1 MSLDFIHIEEKGIK
15 YLVHPAGSIFE
26 GIKIRENPNDAFENA
41 IKRGMIELKND
52 NIEEPKLKSRLLMQ
66 YVLNETRQYVIVNDM
81 ENLEKN
87 KEKQY
92 FEGIKILKKGIP
104 IEHIT
109 HQKEFMKLN
118 FFVDKNVLIPR
129 QDTEILV
136 EEVIK
141 IAKRINAKK
150 ILDLCT
156 GSGAIAVS
164 LAKYLPQTEIT
175 AIDISNDALKIAKK
189 NAVSNNVE
197 NQITFISSDM
207 FTNLNEEKFD
217 IIVSNPPYIK
227 TNVIKELDIQVKNEP
242 YIALDGGEDGLDFYK
257 KIINESYQYLECN
270 GYLCLEIGFDQKFDV
285 IELIEN
291 AEKFEGTYSKKDLFD
306 NDRIIITR
314 MRG

>member
-1 MSLDFIHIEEKGIK
+1 MTISELIK
-15 YLVHPAGSIFE
+15 
-26 GIKIRENPNDAFENA
+26 K
-41 IKRGMIELKND
+41 GMIELKNE
-52 NIEEPKLKSRLLMQ
+52 NIEEPKLKARLLMQ
-66 YVLNETRQYVIVNDM
+66 YVLNQTRQYVIVNDM
-81 ENLEKN
+81 EQLEKN

-92 FEGIKILKKGIP
+92 LEGIKILKKGVP

-141 IAKRINAKK
+141 IAQKTNAKK

-164 LAKYLPQTEIT
+164 LAKYLPQAEIT
-175 AIDISNDALKIAKK
+175 AIDISNEALKIAKK
-189 NAVSNNVE
+189 NAISNNVE
-197 NQITFISSDM
+197 NQITFVNSDM

-227 TNVIKELDIQVKNEP
+227 TNVIEKLDIQVKNEP
-242 YIALDGGEDGLDFYK
+242 YIALDGGKDGLDFYK
-257 KIINESYQYLECN
+257 KIINESYRYLKYK
-270 GYLCLEIGFDQKFDV
+270 GYLCLEIGFDQKIDV

-291 AEKFEGTYSKKDLFD
+291 TEKFVNTYSKKDLFD
-306 NDRIIITR
+306 NDRIIVTQIK
-314 MRG
+314 

>member
-1 MSLDFIHIEEKGIK
+1 MTISD
-15 YLVHPAGSIFE
+15 
-26 GIKIRENPNDAFENA
+26 A
-41 IKRGMIELKND
+41 IKKGMIELKNV
-52 NIEEPKLKSRLLMQ
+52 NIEEPKLKARLLMQ
-66 YVLNETRQYVIVNDM
+66 YVLNESRQYVIVNDM
-81 ENLEKN
+81 EQLDKA

-92 FEGIKILKKGIP
+92 LEEIKILKKGVP

-109 HQKEFMKLN
+109 HQKEFMKMS

-141 IAKRINAKK
+141 IAKKINARKV
-150 ILDLCT
+150 LDLCT

-164 LAKYLPQTEIT
+164 LAKYLPQAEIT

-189 NAVSNNVE
+189 NAISNNVQ

-207 FTNLNEEKFD
+207 FTNLGEEKFD

-227 TNVIKELDIQVKNEP
+227 TNVIKNLDIQVQNEP
-242 YIALDGGEDGLDFYK
+242 YIALDGGKDGLDFYK
-257 KIINESYQYLECN
+257 KIINESYQYLKYS
-270 GYLCLEIGFDQKFDV
+270 GYLCLEIGFDQKIDI

-291 AEKFEGTYSKKDLFD
+291 TERFTGTYSKKDLFD

-314 MRG
+314 LK

>member
-1 MSLDFIHIEEKGIK
+1 MTISE
-15 YLVHPAGSIFE
+15 
-26 GIKIRENPNDAFENA
+26 A
-41 IKRGMIELKND
+41 IKKGMIELKNE
-52 NIEEPKLKSRLLMQ
+52 NIEEPKLKARLLMQ
-66 YVLNETRQYVIVNDM
+66 YTLNQTRQYVIVNDM
-81 ENLEKN
+81 EELEKS
-87 KEKQY
+87 KEKKY
-92 FEGIKILKKGIP
+92 FDSIKILKKGIP

-141 IAKRINAKK
+141 IAQKTNAKK

-164 LAKYLPQTEIT
+164 LAKYLPQSEIT

-227 TNVIKELDIQVKNEP
+227 THVIDNLDIQVKNEP
-242 YIALDGGEDGLDFYK
+242 HIALDGGNDGLYFYK
-257 KIINESYQYLECN
+257 KIINESYQYLKYK
-270 GYLCLEIGFDQKFDV
+270 GYLCLEIGFDQKIDI

-291 AEKFEGTYSKKDLFD
+291 SNNFDGTYSKKDLYD
-306 NDRIIITR
+306 NDRIIITQ
-314 MRG
+314 MK

>member
-1 MSLDFIHIEEKGIK
+1 MTISELIK
-15 YLVHPAGSIFE
+15 
-26 GIKIRENPNDAFENA
+26 K
-41 IKRGMIELKND
+41 GMIELKNE
-52 NIEEPKLKSRLLMQ
+52 NIEEPKLKARLLMQ
-66 YVLNETRQYVIVNDM
+66 YVLNQTRQYVIVNDM
-81 ENLEKN
+81 EQLEKN

-92 FEGIKILKKGIP
+92 LEEIKILKKGVP
-104 IEHIT
+104 IEYIT

-141 IAKRINAKK
+141 IAQKTNAKK

-164 LAKYLPQTEIT
+164 LAKYLPQSEIT
-175 AIDISNDALKIAKK
+175 AIDISNEALKIAKK
-189 NAVSNNVE
+189 NAISNNVE
-197 NQITFISSDM
+197 NQITFVNSDM

-227 TNVIKELDIQVKNEP
+227 TNVIEKLDIQVKNEP
-242 YIALDGGEDGLDFYK
+242 YIALDGGKDGLDFYK
-257 KIINESYQYLECN
+257 KIINESYRYLKYK
-270 GYLCLEIGFDQKFDV
+270 GYLCLEIGFDQKIDV

-291 AEKFEGTYSKKDLFD
+291 TEKFVNTYSKKDLFD
-306 NDRIIITR
+306 NDRIIVTQIK
-314 MRG
+314 

>member
-1 MSLDFIHIEEKGIK
+1 MTIIE
-15 YLVHPAGSIFE
+15 
-26 GIKIRENPNDAFENA
+26 A
-41 IKRGMIELKND
+41 IKKGMIELKNQ
-52 NIEEPKLKSRLLMQ
+52 NIEEPKMKSRLLMQ
-66 YVLNETRQYVIVNDM
+66 YVLKQTRQYVIVNDM
-81 ENLEKN
+81 EQLEKN

-92 FEGIKILKKGIP
+92 FQGINILKKGIP

-141 IAKRINAKK
+141 IGQKTNAKK

-164 LAKYLPQTEIT
+164 LAKYLSNTEIT
-175 AIDISNDALKIAKK
+175 AIDISNEALKIAKK
-189 NAVSNNVE
+189 NAISNNVE
-197 NQITFISSDM
+197 EQITFISSDM

-227 TNVIKELDIQVKNEP
+227 TDVIRNLDIQVKNDP
-242 YIALDGGEDGLDFYK
+242 HIALDGGEDGLDFYR
-257 KIINESYQYLECN
+257 KIINNANKYLKYN
-270 GYLCLEIGFDQKFDV
+270 GYLCLEIGFDQKIDV

-291 AEKFEGTYSKKDLFD
+291 TEKFEGTYSKKDLYD
-306 NDRIIITR
+306 NDRIIVTQLK
-314 MRG
+314 

>member
-1 MSLDFIHIEEKGIK
+1 MTISE
-15 YLVHPAGSIFE
+15 
-26 GIKIRENPNDAFENA
+26 A
-41 IKRGMIELKND
+41 IKKGMIEIKNE

-66 YVLNETRQYVIVNDM
+66 SILNQTRQYVIVNDM
-81 ENLEKN
+81 EELEKN
-87 KEKQY
+87 KEEQY
-92 FEGIKILKKGIP
+92 FSAIKILKKGIP

-141 IAKRINAKK
+141 IAQKTNAKK

-164 LAKYLPQTEIT
+164 LAKYLPQSEIT

-227 TNVIKELDIQVKNEP
+227 TNVIDNLDIQVKNEP
-242 YIALDGGEDGLDFYK
+242 HIALDGGKDGLYFYK
-257 KIINESYQYLECN
+257 KIINESYQYLKYK
-270 GYLCLEIGFDQKFDV
+270 GFLCLEIGFDQKIDV
-285 IELIEN
+285 IEIIEN
-291 AEKFEGTYSKKDLFD
+291 TNNFDRTYSKKELYD
-306 NDRIIITR
+306 NDRIIITQ
-314 MRG
+314 MK

>member
-1 MSLDFIHIEEKGIK
+1 MTISE
-15 YLVHPAGSIFE
+15 
-26 GIKIRENPNDAFENA
+26 A
-41 IKRGMIELKND
+41 IKKGMIELKNE

-66 YVLNETRQYVIVNDM
+66 YTLNKTRQYVIVNDM
-81 ENLEKN
+81 EELEKS
-87 KEKQY
+87 KEKKY
-92 FEGIKILKKGIP
+92 FDSIKILKKGIP

-141 IAKRINAKK
+141 IAQKTNAKK

-164 LAKYLPQTEIT
+164 LAKYLPQSEIT

-197 NQITFISSDM
+197 NQITFISSDL

-227 TNVIKELDIQVKNEP
+227 TNVIENLDTQVKNEP
-242 YIALDGGEDGLDFYK
+242 HIALDGGRDGLYFYK
-257 KIINESYQYLECN
+257 KIINESYQYLKYK
-270 GYLCLEIGFDQKFDV
+270 GFLCLEIGFDQKIDV

-291 AEKFEGTYSKKDLFD
+291 TNNFDRTYSKKDLYD
-306 NDRIIITR
+306 NDRIIVTQ
-314 MRG
+314 MK

>member
-1 MSLDFIHIEEKGIK
+1 MTISD
-15 YLVHPAGSIFE
+15 
-26 GIKIRENPNDAFENA
+26 A

-257 KIINESYQYLECN
+257 KIINESYQYLKCN

-291 AEKFEGTYSKKDLFD
+291 AEKFRKTIY
-306 NDRIIITR
+306 IIFTSSCISNTIFYNCCIFR
-314 MRG
+314 N